1 MLVKGFSG
9 GLKILSML
17 FLIVKSYFFDNQQYD
32 NQQYEYDMDKI
43 LSL

>member
-17 FLIVKSYFFDNQQYD
+17 FLVVKSYFFD

>member
-9 GLKILSML
+9 DLKILSML
-17 FLIVKSYFFDNQQYD
+17 FLIVKSYFFDNQQY
-32 NQQYEYDMDKI
+32 EYDMDKI

>member
-17 FLIVKSYFFDNQQYD
+17 FLIVKSYFFDNQQY
-32 NQQYEYDMDKI
+32 EYNMDKI

>member
-17 FLIVKSYFFDNQQYD
+17 FLIVKSYFFDNQQY
-32 NQQYEYDMDKI
+32 EYDMDKI

>member
-9 GLKILSML
+9 GLKILTML
-17 FLIVKSYFFDNQQYD
+17 FLIVKSYFFDNQQY
-32 NQQYEYDMDKI
+32 EYDMDKI

>member
-1 MLVKGFSG
+1 MHVKGFSG

-17 FLIVKSYFFDNQQYD
+17 FLIVKSYFFDNQQY
-32 NQQYEYDMDKI
+32 EYDMDKI

>member
-17 FLIVKSYFFDNQQYD
+17 FLIVKIYIFDNQRH
-32 NQQYEYDMDKI
+32 EADMDKI

>member
-1 MLVKGFSG
+1 MLVKGFSE

-17 FLIVKSYFFDNQQYD
+17 FLIVKSYFFDNQQY
-32 NQQYEYDMDKI
+32 EYDMDKI

>member
-17 FLIVKSYFFDNQQYD
+17 FLIVKSYFFDNQL
-32 NQQYEYDMDKI
+32 YEYNMDKI

>member
-1 MLVKGFSG
+1 MGFSG

-17 FLIVKSYFFDNQQYD
+17 FLIVKSYFFDNQQY
-32 NQQYEYDMDKI
+32 EYDMDKI

>member
-17 FLIVKSYFFDNQQYD
+17 FLIVKSYFFDNQR
-32 NQQYEYDMDKI
+32 YENNMDEI